1 MRESITVR
9 ATWKIRSHAAPACRE
24 GDFTGAEYKPP
35 LKTTLLGES
44 KRLLASQK
52 WGQDNGSIQGKM
64 VIRGRNSISSEMQDA
79 AKARPWFGVLR

>member
-1 MRESITVR
+1 MLHLPVARETSQEPR
-9 ATWKIRSHAAPACRE
+9 
-24 GDFTGAEYKPP
+24 YKPP